1 MTKQMNISTIYKV
14 AQPKFRK
21 EIPSFA
27 LSPPP
32 KLDNMFGMEVEIEG
46 CRRFIEEYQAML
58 SPEWGV
64 TQDNSL
70 RNTRGGVGLEFVS
83 VPLTYTQ
90 LIQAVVKLYKQTG
103 FKEENF
109 SDRCSIHV
117 HANVTDFTQEQL
129 SALALFYQAI
139 EDVLFDFVGH
149 YRDTNIYC
157 IPWSQCRM
165 NHDLVTSIMD
175 NGGVYKLKGWQKYT
189 ALNLLPI
196 LYQGTVEFRHMHGTA
211 NQDKICAWLTILNN
225 LICLSKEHTIESSV
239 NLVKS
244 LSTEKDYSK
253 FFSGIF
259 GDILPFSDNYRGL
272 LDTGVINAKYSMVNF
287 GKKSPPLAPGLQDM
301 TEASRRLY
309 ESVEQMRNARYETF
323 SVAMS
328 DATAQANRQFQPPG
342 LPLGDAILASAV
354 RRANRGY
361 SGTGAGPEA
370 HVAWTIANGESFV
383 HGDIEPQATDPLPD
397 SSPRF

>member
-1 MTKQMNISTIYKV
+1 MNISTIYKV

-32 KLDNMFGMEVEIEG
+32 KLDNMFGMEIEVEG
-46 CRRFIEEYQAML
+46 CRRYMENYQEML
-58 SPEWGV
+58 APEWGV

-70 RNTRGGVGLEFVS
+70 RNSLGGIGLEFVS

-90 LIQAVVKLYKQTG
+90 LIQAVVKFYKQTG

-117 HANVTDFTQEQL
+117 HANVTDFTQDQL

-175 NGGVYKLKGWQKYT
+175 NGGVSKLKGWQKYT

-196 LYQGTVEFRHMHGTA
+196 LSQGTVEFRHMHGTA

-225 LICLSKEHTIESSV
+225 LISLSKEHTIESSV
-239 NLVKS
+239 GLIKS

-272 LDTGVINAKYSMVNF
+272 LDTGVINAKYSMVSF
-287 GKKSPPLAPGLQDM
+287 GKKKSTVPGPAPVYSEGVYAEMLPRLHEANAGMERNNRSSLQNLASPREP
-301 TEASRRLY
+301 
-309 ESVEQMRNARYETF
+309 
-323 SVAMS
+323 
-328 DATAQANRQFQPPG
+328 DADLRQANPQRG
-342 LPLGDAILASAV
+342 TAV
-354 RRANRGY
+354 RRVRQLLQTLPTSQPSTPITN
-361 SGTGAGPEA
+361 GT
-370 HVAWTIANGESFV
+370 WGEN
-383 HGDIEPQATDPLPD
+383 D
-397 SSPRF
+397 SVTWVDMVTHR

>member
-1 MTKQMNISTIYKV
+1 MNISTLYKV
-14 AQPKFRK
+14 AQPKLRK

-32 KLDNMFGMEVEIEG
+32 KLDNMFGMEVEVEG
-46 CRRFIEEYQAML
+46 CRRFIEDYQAML

-70 RNTRGGVGLEFVS
+70 RNTREGVGLEFVS
-83 VPLTYTQ
+83 IPLTYTQ
-90 LIQAVVKLYKQTG
+90 LIQAVVKLYRQTG
-103 FKEENF
+103 FKEDNF

-149 YRDTNIYC
+149 YRETNIYC
-157 IPWSQCRM
+157 IPWSQCRK

-196 LYQGTVEFRHMHGTA
+196 LSQGTVEFRHMHGTA
-211 NQDKICAWLTILNN
+211 NQDKICAWLTLLNN
-225 LICLSKEHTIESSV
+225 LISLSKEHTIESSI

-287 GKKSPPLAPGLQDM
+287 GKKRSKVPELDPVYGGGTSTEMLDRLTHAAQFYASLERSNQLLQAHPVSI
-301 TEASRRLY
+301 EAREDPRQLNLRRG
-309 ESVEQMRNARYETF
+309 
-323 SVAMS
+323 VAV
-328 DATAQANRQFQPPG
+328 QRVQPRPFVPDQD
-342 LPLGDAILASAV
+342 LQPTP
-354 RRANRGY
+354 
-361 SGTGAGPEA
+361 TGEINWSMAD
-370 HVAWTIANGESFV
+370 N
-383 HGDIEPQATDPLPD
+383 PQATPSEDIVSWVD
-397 SSPRF
+397 SVTRR